1 MWKQS
6 LTFTSMI
13 VIYLSLYST
22 SHSFNHYQS
31 HLKLLLNIIFDCV
44 HPTTQRAPVTIT
56 VPQHQQ
62 TASYRLSRHLFFCG
76 TSKIEATT
84 RPFYQIN
91 IFLGDLNISST
102 TGFFLFLLFSSKKKR
117 KRKGKLDQ
125 CFRSVKYA
133 LKELLLISFQ
143 LNMHQINAQLHIGLE
158 SYTFRLLFVS
168 FSSYWYSPESSRL
181 KQYKC
186 RYKTHLV
193 LFISR
198 SLLLVTFCLV
208 FCRKLVE
215 ILPHR

>member
-1 MWKQS
+1 MIAFIRRHKERLTQS
-6 LTFTSMI
+6 QCLSTNKPHHI
-13 VIYLSLYST
+13 DYL
-22 SHSFNHYQS
+22 
-31 HLKLLLNIIFDCV
+31 
-44 HPTTQRAPVTIT
+44 
-56 VPQHQQ
+56 
-62 TASYRLSRHLFFCG
+62 G
-76 TSKIEATT
+76 TCSSAATT

-102 TGFFLFLLFSSKKKR
+102 TGFFLFLLFSSKKKK

-158 SYTFRLLFVS
+158 SYTFRMLFVS
-168 FSSYWYSPESSRL
+168 SSSYWYSPESSRL